1 MVRRRSTVRFRNG
14 APGQGY
20 FFERIERAV
29 WTESWR
35 RSSAPI
41 AAKAPI
47 AQREPGRQLLKAAAG
62 GLSRDSLAIARVRSR
77 WVGRPAAGRFQAS
90 MSRINIQDPPGGCR
104 CHPARQAGRNE
115 CLDHAV
121 RVRDV
126 LQLDGLRQG
135 SALYAHADV
144 RALRICIP
152 MRLPACG
159 PIGGDCRFSPC
170 NSCRARRFASE
181 PAPLSA
187 RGS

>member
-1 MVRRRSTVRFRNG
+1 MSRLGSAWSADDWVSMVRRRSTVRFRNG

-104 CHPARQAGRNE
+104 CHPARQAGGNE

-135 SALYAHADV
+135 SALRTCRDEV
-144 RALRICIP
+144 R
-152 MRLPACG
+152 
-159 PIGGDCRFSPC
+159 
-170 NSCRARRFASE
+170 
-181 PAPLSA
+181 